1 MRNLKDVFPGA
12 NFKHPAKEE
21 DILEAERILGVLIPE
36 RLKALYSESDGFRE
50 EKGNAKYLLSVL
62 DEDSIGSLVSI
73 TKHIWGELPIPEFKN
88 YIFFGSSVADCIWGM
103 NISKQSEIIA
113 YHHSME
119 DDFEFAGGDVIDI
132 YIQDYSIYE
141 QIT

>member
-1 MRNLKDVFPGA
+1 MRNLKDAFPGA
-12 NFKHPAKEE
+12 KFKDPAKEE

-36 RLKALYSESDGFRE
+36 RLKELYSESDGFRE
-50 EKGNAKYLLSVL
+50 DKGNAKYLLSVL
-62 DEDSIGSLVSI
+62 DEDFIGSLVSI
-73 TKHIWGELPIPEFKN
+73 TKHMWSEFPVPEFRN
-88 YIFFGSSVADCIWGM
+88 YIFFGSSVTDCIWGM
-103 NISKQSEIIA
+103 NISKQSEVIA

-119 DDFEFAGGDVIDI
+119 DEFEVVGGDVIDV